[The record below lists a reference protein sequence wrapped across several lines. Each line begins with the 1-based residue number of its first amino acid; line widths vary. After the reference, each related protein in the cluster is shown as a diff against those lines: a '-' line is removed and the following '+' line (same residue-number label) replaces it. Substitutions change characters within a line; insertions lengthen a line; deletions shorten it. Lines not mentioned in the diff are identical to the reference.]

1 MDIKILMQKLDR
13 MSEQISVL
21 GRIQQALLNE
31 VLDLTP
37 NRQDLMIKIMSN
49 TFAIKSFRDEFSEY
63 ANGTDDDRVKTLAMD
78 IQEIANEVKR
88 EHNVL
93 KDLDFKMEEE

>member
-49 TFAIKSFRDEFSEY
+49 TFAIKS
-63 ANGTDDDRVKTLAMD
+63 L
-78 IQEIANEVKR
+78 IAVSIK
-88 EHNVL
+88 
-93 KDLDFKMEEE
+93 KSFG